1 MRSSSL
7 AFLRPPVL
15 EGFDGEAEAK
25 DESPRSSSSSSS
37 SWSSLDSEILRF
49 LLLEL
54 GSDKEVSEVSF
65 LMGVS
70 GRREED
76 AIVDDDTEEKDCV
89 RTGTEDAEVML
100 VMVGYELRW

>member
-1 MRSSSL
+1 M
-7 AFLRPPVL
+7 L

-76 AIVDDDTEEKDCV
+76 AIVDDDTEEKECV

>member
-1 MRSSSL
+1 M
-7 AFLRPPVL
+7 L

-25 DESPRSSSSSSS
+25 DESPRSSSSSS